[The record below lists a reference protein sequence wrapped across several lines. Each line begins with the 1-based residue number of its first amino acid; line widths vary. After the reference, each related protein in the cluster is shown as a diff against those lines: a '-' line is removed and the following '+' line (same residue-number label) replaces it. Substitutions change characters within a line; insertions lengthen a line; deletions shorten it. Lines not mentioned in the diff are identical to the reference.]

1 MPIETNFIAGAA
13 VSDQGGSAAAV
24 LRMPP
29 RARHDLYF
37 VPGSYAIIGNK
48 VRPQLK
54 KLLWQAGVNNVEQ
67 TQDGRID
74 MTGARARMVQNKG
87 ATFLTAAHCPA
98 HLTPDKQPG
107 YMRRYPGVAGP
118 VYLEAWELP
127 HKRGARTVVAPD
139 EEGYQAWLDH
149 LMDSGAVPY
158 PDGIVI
164 DDLLSRSEHMRAAV
178 ESRLNKGARATE
190 AASLMDEQLKVLDD
204 ARSKPTTKRKRTAKA
219 AQPADEVDA

>member
-1 MPIETNFIAGAA
+1 MHIETNYIAGAA
-13 VSDQGGSAAAV
+13 VSDNGGTASAV
-24 LRMPP
+24 LNTAP
-29 RARHDLYF
+29 RQRHDLYF

-54 KLLWQAGVNNVEQ
+54 QLVWQAGVNNVEQ

-87 ATFLTAAHCPA
+87 AVFLTSAHCPA

-127 HKRGARTVVAPD
+127 HKRGARTIMAPD
-139 EEGYQAWLDH
+139 EAGYQAWLDY
-149 LMDSGAVPY
+149 LMDSGAVPH
-158 PDGIVI
+158 PDDIVI

-190 AASLMDEQLKVLDD
+190 AASLMDDHLKVLDD
-204 ARSKPTTKRKRTAKA
+204 ARSAPTKRKRTAKA

>member
-1 MPIETNFIAGAA
+1 MPIETNYIAGAA
-13 VSDQGGSAAAV
+13 VSDNGGTASVV
-24 LRMPP
+24 LNTAP
-29 RARHDLYF
+29 RPRHDLYF

-54 KLLWQAGVNNVEQ
+54 QLVWQAGVNNVEQ

-87 ATFLTAAHCPA
+87 ATFLTASHCPA
-98 HLTPDKQPG
+98 HLTPDRQPG

-127 HKRGARTVVAPD
+127 HKRGAHTVVAPD

-190 AASLMDEQLKVLDD
+190 AASLMDDHLKVLDD
-204 ARSKPTTKRKRTAKA
+204 ARSAPTKRKRTAKA

>member
-1 MPIETNFIAGAA
+1 MPIETNYIAGAA
-13 VSDQGGSAAAV
+13 VSDNGGTASVV
-24 LRMPP
+24 LNTAP
-29 RARHDLYF
+29 RPRHDLYF

-54 KLLWQAGVNNVEQ
+54 QLVWQAGVNNVEQ

-87 ATFLTAAHCPA
+87 ATFLTASHCPA
-98 HLTPDKQPG
+98 HLTPDRQPG

-127 HKRGARTVVAPD
+127 HKRGARTIMAPD
-139 EEGYQAWLDH
+139 EAGYQAWLDY
-149 LMDSGAVPY
+149 LMDSGTIPH
-158 PDGIVI
+158 PDDIVI

-178 ESRLNKGARATE
+178 ESRRDKGARVEE
-190 AASLMDEQLKVLDD
+190 ASARMDDHLKVLDD
-204 ARSKPTTKRKRTAKA
+204 ARSAPAKRKRTTKA
-219 AQPADEVDA
+219 AQPADEVVA